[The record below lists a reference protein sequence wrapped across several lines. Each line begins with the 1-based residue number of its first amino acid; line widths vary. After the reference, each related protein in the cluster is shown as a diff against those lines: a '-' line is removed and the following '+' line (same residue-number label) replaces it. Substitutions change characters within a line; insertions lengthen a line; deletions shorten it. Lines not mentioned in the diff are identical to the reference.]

1 MHIDWSQRKHAS
13 LLLDF
18 WTAMVN
24 HPVVECLARTIPLNH
39 SSMGD
44 APKAET
50 VYSEKEISLIFLLW
64 RCPLTWGFQFSV
76 LIELPPPPNL
86 KICSYNTAK
95 NLVPGIQEKSKFSH
109 GLWYQRYF
117 PDTVETI
124 RSSDTLDLWHVF
136 TGFFQK
142 WHDIGIPLVW
152 IQRTLF
158 LILRDLR
165 YLQISRTCHPFK
177 IWKCSRYRITIMIS
191 FGIFGELITQIFNCT
206 DTQIPFVLIGVISQ

>member
-1 MHIDWSQRKHAS
+1 MRNLNIHLNKSNRDIIPMHIDWSQRKHAS

-50 VYSEKEISLIFLLW
+50 GYSEKEISLIFLLW

-95 NLVPGIQEKSKFSH
+95 VWFQEFRRSQNFHMVCDTKGI
-109 GLWYQRYF
+109 
-117 PDTVETI
+117 
-124 RSSDTLDLWHVF
+124 
-136 TGFFQK
+136 
-142 WHDIGIPLVW
+142 
-152 IQRTLF
+152 F
-158 LILRDLR
+158 LIL
-165 YLQISRTCHPFK
+165 
-177 IWKCSRYRITIMIS
+177 
-191 FGIFGELITQIFNCT
+191 
-206 DTQIPFVLIGVISQ
+206 